1 MSSHTESAAPG
12 TLDLS
17 KWRNMPNM
25 LIGVGVVLA
34 SIGLVIDPKQF
45 GYSWLLAFMFF
56 LSICLG
62 SLFLVILHHLFDAMW
77 SVPLRRFVEHLS
89 CLAPWMFVLFI
100 PIMILAPR
108 LYPWM
113 TSDPHADHSL
123 HAKHAYLNPQ
133 MWYLRVFVLFGL
145 WTWLTFSLR
154 KWSLKQDETGAADCT
169 FKMRRF
175 AAGGIFIF
183 ALSLTFAA
191 IDWMKSLEHQFF
203 STMYG
208 VYYFAASVWTT
219 LATVYLIT
227 VVLKRTGP
235 LRHVARER
243 QFLDLGVLWFA
254 FTVFYAYIH
263 FSQYF
268 LIWNAALP
276 EETFW
281 YIQREKGS
289 WWDIGMVILFGHFLL
304 PFLTLLRIDVKLN
317 LTVMVPLC
325 VWAWLMHFCDLSYN
339 IMPVY
344 HPNGF
349 PGQWLWLDAACLALM
364 GGVLAKGFIKNFN
377 AHPPYPQ
384 RDPRFAETMEVYVP
398 PASTSRSAPAA
409 HGGSK

>member
-1 MSSHTESAAPG
+1 MIGGGAFALLG
-12 TLDLS
+12 LALDS
-17 KWRNMPNM
+17 KQ
-25 LIGVGVVLA
+25 L
-34 SIGLVIDPKQF
+34 

-77 SVPLRRFVEHLS
+77 TVPLRRFVEHIA
-89 CLAPWMFVLFI
+89 CLAPWMLALFLPVLL
-100 PIMILAPR
+100 LAPKI
-108 LYPWM
+108 YPWM
-113 TSDPHADHSL
+113 SVDPHADHAL
-123 HAKHAYLNPQ
+123 HAKYAYLNPT
-133 MWYLRVFVLFGL
+133 MWYVRVAVLFGI
-145 WTWLTFSLR
+145 WTFLSYGLR

-169 FKMRRF
+169 FRMRRYA
-175 AAGGIFIF
+175 AAGVFLF
-183 ALSLTFAA
+183 AITLTLAS
-191 IDWMKSLEHQFF
+191 IDWMKSLEHQWF

-227 VVLKRTGP
+227 VVLKRAGP
-235 LRHVARER
+235 LRFVARER
-243 QFLDLGVLWFA
+243 QFHDTGVLWFA

-281 YIQREKGS
+281 YIKREAGS
-289 WWDIGMVILFGHFLL
+289 WWDIGMVIVFGHFVL
-304 PFLTLLRIDVKLN
+304 PFLTLLRIDAKLN
-317 LTVMVPLC
+317 LAVMIPLC

-344 HPNGF
+344 HPDGF
-349 PGQWLWLDAACLALM
+349 PGQWIWLDAACFAFI
-364 GGVLAKGFIKNFN
+364 GGALAKLFIKNFN

-398 PASTSRSAPAA
+398 PAAPSHGASAA
-409 HGGSK
+409 HGRAK